1 VAPTIQLGDDGEV
14 YVTWANSRY
23 EPNMFMGSYRQLV
36 FTQSLDDGKSFEHSI
51 TIGAEEL
58 HSGKYFQHMSVDA
71 FGGIHM
77 AWLDGPAKMN
87 ATGYMEKD
95 QSRDRGVKYTQSLD
109 GGVTFDTTKLIDAD
123 ACPCCNVQTAADGEG
138 NVYVSWRKVFGSGD
152 TQVRDMVVA
161 SSTDGGK
168 TFSGPVKI
176 HDDGFQFKGC
186 VHVGAPMAIDS
197 EGTLH
202 VAWYTGATERQG
214 MYYATS
220 TDNGQ
225 SFSEPIPILTGD
237 WVPPQRIFIAIDND
251 DTVWLTW
258 EDATGLSTNEKAWRY
273 GDTQALIFTAQVI
286 DGELI
291 KSDNPIN
298 LSDAKSLT
306 NIDSDNGLV
315 SIVWT
320 ETDNSVKIST
330 AEN

>member
-1 VAPTIQLGDDGEV
+1 
-14 YVTWANSRY
+14 
-23 EPNMFMGSYRQLV
+23 
-36 FTQSLDDGKSFEHSI
+36 
-51 TIGAEEL
+51 
-58 HSGKYFQHMSVDA
+58 
-71 FGGIHM
+71 
-77 AWLDGPAKMN
+77 
-87 ATGYMEKD
+87 
-95 QSRDRGVKYTQSLD
+95 
-109 GGVTFDTTKLIDAD
+109 
-123 ACPCCNVQTAADGEG
+123 VQTAADGEG
-138 NVYVSWRKVFGSGD
+138 NVYISWRKVFGSGD

-225 SFSEPIPILTGD
+225 SFSEPIPILTAD

-251 DTVWLTW
+251 DKVWLTW